1 MRYKYLLLLLAL
13 LALNTPIS
21 AEYFRHIGLSEGLT
35 QPSVMSI
42 HQDQLGRMWFGTREG
57 INLYDGKQITAFKGW
72 CNASNDSA
80 PIWLGNE
87 VSSIVE
93 DKQGNIFFL
102 VDDDIIKFD
111 IHTEQFS
118 RLSKGSRIPV
128 LTSLEGDLWY
138 MRRDS
143 LFKHSSGATESTF
156 MLKTGITSPIT
167 CLTMLPNKICIG
179 SHDGIFFYDRSS
191 GKETHVL
198 RGIDIY
204 RIFESSQKEL
214 WIGTRM
220 YGLYRINKKGEIRQ
234 VPFSPG
240 SPTGISSWQIR
251 DFVEDGERNIW
262 FGTFDGLRKQD
273 SIPLSKSPNT

>member
-1 MRYKYLLLLLAL
+1 
-13 LALNTPIS
+13 
-21 AEYFRHIGLSEGLT
+21 
-35 QPSVMSI
+35 
-42 HQDQLGRMWFGTREG
+42 
-57 INLYDGKQITAFKGW
+57 
-72 CNASNDSA
+72 
-80 PIWLGNE
+80 
-87 VSSIVE
+87 
-93 DKQGNIFFL
+93 
-102 VDDDIIKFD
+102 
-111 IHTEQFS
+111 
-118 RLSKGSRIPV
+118 
-128 LTSLEGDLWY
+128 

-204 RIFESSQKEL
+204 RILKAHKRIVDWNKNV
-214 WIGTRM
+214 WI
-220 YGLYRINKKGEIRQ
+220 IQNQQKGEIRQ

-251 DFVEDGERNIW
+251 DLWKTANGTSGLEHLTDYINIV
-262 FGTFDGLRKQD
+262 RKQD

>member
-1 MRYKYLLLLLAL
+1 MR
-13 LALNTPIS
+13 
-21 AEYFRHIGLSEGLT
+21 H
-35 QPSVMSI
+35 
-42 HQDQLGRMWFGTREG
+42 
-57 INLYDGKQITAFKGW
+57 
-72 CNASNDSA
+72 
-80 PIWLGNE
+80 
-87 VSSIVE
+87 
-93 DKQGNIFFL
+93 
-102 VDDDIIKFD
+102 
-111 IHTEQFS
+111 
-118 RLSKGSRIPV
+118 
-128 LTSLEGDLWY
+128 
-138 MRRDS
+138 DS

-220 YGLYRINKKGEIRQ
+220 YGLYRINKKEKSGKCLSAP
-234 VPFSPG
+234 VPPQESAAG
-240 SPTGISSWQIR
+240 K
-251 DFVEDGERNIW
+251 FVILWKTANGTSGLEHLTDYINIV
-262 FGTFDGLRKQD
+262 RKQD

>member
-1 MRYKYLLLLLAL
+1 
-13 LALNTPIS
+13 
-21 AEYFRHIGLSEGLT
+21 
-35 QPSVMSI
+35 
-42 HQDQLGRMWFGTREG
+42 
-57 INLYDGKQITAFKGW
+57 
-72 CNASNDSA
+72 
-80 PIWLGNE
+80 
-87 VSSIVE
+87 
-93 DKQGNIFFL
+93 
-102 VDDDIIKFD
+102 
-111 IHTEQFS
+111 
-118 RLSKGSRIPV
+118 
-128 LTSLEGDLWY
+128 

-220 YGLYRINKKGEIRQ
+220 YGLYRINKRRNQ
-234 VPFSPG
+234 ASAFQPRF
-240 SPTGISSWQIR
+240 PTGISSWQIR

-262 FGTFDGLRKQD
+262 FGTFDGLHKYSTKTGQYSLIQIPKYVGGLNHP
-273 SIPLSKSPNT
+273 SIFSFVKICKVLSGWEAILEE